1 MDQHRDERAGV
12 GVTDFHGLGEADGLR
27 GEQATL
33 LKGRLA
39 CPWMGGIR
47 TLGVDRLQVSHL

>member
-1 MDQHRDERAGV
+1 MRGLGL
-12 GVTDFHGLGEADGLR
+12 GVTELHGLGEADGLR

-39 CPWMGGIR
+39 CPWMGDIR
-47 TLGVDRLQVSHL
+47 TVGVDRPQVSHL